1 MRYKYRPR
9 EHIIADLSVN
19 HFERHALLC
28 GYAVERVFHDYG
40 FDLVV
45 WTYNRAGEIEPDQLL
60 VQLKATDAMNWVAD
74 RTRIAL
80 RVDRR
85 DLTLWL
91 AYFLPVFLILY
102 DAQTEK
108 AYWICIQAYFQNL
121 GDKFDLSQIGETHT
135 VYFDPEAI
143 LDANAVRKFAEYK
156 QTVAS
161 QVKIQ
166 MGDISYEV

>member
-19 HFERHALLC
+19 YFERHALLC

-45 WTYNRAGEIEPDQLL
+45 WTYNSDGEIEPEQLL
-60 VQLKATDAMNWVAD
+60 VQLKSTDSMNWVAD
-74 RTRIAL
+74 HTRIAL

-102 DAQTEK
+102 DAQADK
-108 AYWICIQAYFQNL
+108 AYWICIQAYFQKL
-121 GDKFDLSQIGETHT
+121 GNTFNLSQIGATHT
-135 VYFDPEAI
+135 VYFDLDAI
-143 LDANAVRKFAEYK
+143 LDADAVRKFAKYK
-156 QTVAS
+156 QQVAS

-166 MGDISYEV
+166 MGDISYEI